1 MESGSKHRMTEASV
15 FIVSAPS
22 GAGKTSLVRALLE
35 SSPQITVA
43 VSHTTRLIRSGERD
57 GVNYH
62 FIEPAAFQ
70 RMVAEDAFLEHA
82 QVFDHWYGTSRLAV
96 ENEQAQGRDVILE
109 IDWQGA
115 RQIRERLPQ
124 CASVFILPP
133 SLETLHS
140 RLTQRGEDEAA
151 VIERRMRDAVNEI
164 SHYAEYEY
172 LVVND
177 DFGKALS
184 DLQALV
190 RARRLRCSVQRHV
203 LAHTL
208 RSLMAQSSLL

>member
-1 MESGSKHRMTEASV
+1 MTEASV

-35 SSPQITVA
+35 SDPQITVA
-43 VSHTTRLIRSGERD
+43 VSHTTRLIRSGEHD

-96 ENEQAQGRDVILE
+96 ENEWAQGRDVILE

-133 SLETLHS
+133 SLETLHY
-140 RLTQRGEDEAA
+140 RLTHRGEDEAA

-164 SHYAEYEY
+164 SHYAEYDY
-172 LVVND
+172 LIVND
-177 DFGKALS
+177 DFEKALS
-184 DLQALV
+184 DLQAIV

-203 LAHTL
+203 LAPTL
-208 RSLMAQSSLL
+208 RSLMAQSPLL

>member
-1 MESGSKHRMTEASV
+1 MSEPSL

-35 SSPQITVA
+35 TMPQITVA
-43 VSHTTRLIRSGERD
+43 VSHTTRPIRSGERD
-57 GVNYH
+57 GVDYY
-62 FIEPAAFQ
+62 FVQPAVFQ
-70 RMVAEDAFLEHA
+70 RMAAEGAFLEHA
-82 QVFDHWYGTSRLAV
+82 RVFDHWYGTSRLAV
-96 ENEQAQGRDVILE
+96 EREWAQGRDVILE

-133 SLETLHS
+133 SLDALRY
-140 RLTQRGEDEAA
+140 RLTQRGGDECA

-164 SHYAEYEY
+164 SHYAEYDY

-184 DLQALV
+184 DLQAIV
-190 RARRLRCSVQRHV
+190 RARRLRCSVQRHA

-208 RSLMAQSSLL
+208 RCLMARSPLV